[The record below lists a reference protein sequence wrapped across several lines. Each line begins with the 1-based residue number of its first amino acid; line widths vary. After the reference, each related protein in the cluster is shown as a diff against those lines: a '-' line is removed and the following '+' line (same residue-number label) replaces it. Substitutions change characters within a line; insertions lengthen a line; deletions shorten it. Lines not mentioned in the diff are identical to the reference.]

1 MRFETP
7 RQRKRRRAVE
17 TPFPEQWRAFLEEG
31 MTHWSWLDKGE
42 QARLEGL
49 VKEFLHDKRF
59 EWSNGLAPSD
69 EIRVLVSASACL
81 LILGLERAYFRDVGS
96 IIMYPSGVVV
106 AGRRGSP
113 SVRGLETESI
123 VPILGEAALHG
134 PMVIAWDSARH
145 AAAHPETGHNVVY
158 HEFAHKID
166 MADGSADGVPPM
178 TSPLRDTWEI
188 VAEAEYTKLQEGT
201 NRHPF
206 LDPYAAVN
214 RAEFFA
220 VATEFFFDQP
230 MAMKRHLPDLY
241 TVLCEFYN
249 QDTAERQARSSHGGK
264 P

>member
-7 RQRKRRRAVE
+7 RRRKRRLAIE
-17 TPFPEQWRAFLEEG
+17 APFPQEWRVSLTDG
-31 MTHWSWLDKGE
+31 MTHWSWLDSDE
-42 QARLEGL
+42 QARLEEL
-49 VKEFLHDKRF
+49 VKGFLNDKRF

-69 EIRVLVSASACL
+69 EIRVLVAASACL

-96 IIMYPSGVVV
+96 IIMYPTGVVV
-106 AGRRGSP
+106 EGRRGSP

-134 PMVIAWDSARH
+134 PMVIAWDSVRH

-166 MADGSADGVPPM
+166 MADGAADGTPPM
-178 TSPLRDTWEI
+178 TAQLRDSWESI
-188 VAEAEYTKLQEGT
+188 AEVEYVKLQEGRD
-201 NRHPF
+201 RHPF
-206 LDPYAAVN
+206 LDPYGAVN

-230 MAMKRHLPDLY
+230 IAMKRHLPDLY
-241 TVLCEFYN
+241 DVLCAFYN
-249 QDTAERQARSSHGGK
+249 QDTAGRQSRASDRGAS
-264 P
+264 